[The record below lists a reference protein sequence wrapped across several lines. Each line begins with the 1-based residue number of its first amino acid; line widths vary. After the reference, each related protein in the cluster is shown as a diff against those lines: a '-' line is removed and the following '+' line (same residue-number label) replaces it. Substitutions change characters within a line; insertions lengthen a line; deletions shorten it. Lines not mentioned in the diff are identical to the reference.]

1 MEAGDPRGY
10 YEILGLRRTASAAEV
25 RAAFRE
31 RAKRY
36 HPDRAGSAAD
46 EARFRR
52 LREAF
57 ETLRDPQL
65 RLRYDAEALAGEQR
79 GNFSAS
85 ADTADPA
92 TARKRA
98 TPAWDLATI
107 LARWQRQS
115 GRAGVALLVLSVLLL
130 ASLSLLVLVWLRLD
144 RQDRLIA
151 ELGQRLRSAPVSRAE
166 VADAAAPLPGLAEDR
181 PFYRAELVFPRGS
194 TEFGPVHGE
203 RVAATVRE
211 LHDAIARLPSK
222 EGWLVL
228 VAGHSRRVV
237 DPRGES
243 ASAWALTV
251 RRLEVATDY
260 LVHQGVPPDRIA
272 ARFNAGLRP
281 TGIASS
287 LPEAIQLSL
296 LCCHAAV
303 TAEQAN

>member
-1 MEAGDPRGY
+1 MGAGDPRGY
-10 YEILGLRRTASAAEV
+10 YEVLGLRRTASAAEV

-79 GNFSAS
+79 GGLGGN
-85 ADTADPA
+85 ADAPDPVKA
-92 TARKRA
+92 TSGAA
-98 TPAWDLATI
+98 QGWDLATI
-107 LARWQRQS
+107 LAQWQRQS
-115 GRAGVALLVLSVLLL
+115 GRAGVALLILSTLLL
-130 ASLSLLVLVWLRLD
+130 ASLILLVVVWYRLD

-151 ELGQRLRSAPVSRAE
+151 ELGQRLRSAPVSGADMG
-166 VADAAAPLPGLAEDR
+166 DAAALPELAEDR

-194 TEFGPVHGE
+194 AEFGPVHGE

-211 LHDAIARLPSK
+211 LHDVIASLPSK

-228 VAGHSRRVV
+228 VTGHSRRVV
-237 DPRGES
+237 DPRGE
-243 ASAWALTV
+243 AARAWALTV
-251 RRLEVATDY
+251 RRLEVTTDY
-260 LVHQGVPPDRIA
+260 LVHQGVPTDRIA
-272 ARFNAGLRP
+272 ARFNAGPRP
-281 TGIASS
+281 TGSTSS

-296 LCCHAAV
+296 LCCGTAV